1 MPHMHNEEYLV
12 FERLHE
18 RERQIEMQHL
28 LTHQRKSQ
36 LNSMQRLMGS
46 IGILFIAI
54 GKSKRISNTVNMP
67 SDGTN

>member
-46 IGILFIAI
+46 IGTLFIAI